1 MTYDAPLIVHREAVQ
16 PAWIDYNGH
25 MNVAYYNLAFDHS
38 VDALFNLIDVGIDYV
53 RRTNMSVFVLETHVN
68 YIQEVVE
75 GDPLRFELQLI
86 DWDAKRAHF
95 FIRMFHD
102 EKNYLAATSEQLS
115 VHVDLSTRRT
125 APLPDAAQQALARMM
140 ESHSRMARPAE
151 VGRAMG
157 IRRKPEAAE

>member
-1 MTYDAPLIVHREAVQ
+1 MTYDAPLTVHREAVQ

-25 MNVAYYNLAFDHS
+25 MNVAYYNLAFDHA
-38 VDALFNLIDVGIDYV
+38 VDALFDVIDVGIDYV
-53 RRTNMSVFVLETHVN
+53 RRTNKSVFVLETHVN

-95 FIRMFHD
+95 FIRMYHD
-102 EKNYLAATSEQLS
+102 QKDYLAATSEQIA
-115 VHVDLSTRRT
+115 VHVDLSERRT
-125 APLPDAAQQALARMM
+125 APLPDAAQQKLSRMM
-140 ESHSRMARPAE
+140 ESHGRLPRPPE

-157 IRRKPEAAE
+157 IRRKSEAAE